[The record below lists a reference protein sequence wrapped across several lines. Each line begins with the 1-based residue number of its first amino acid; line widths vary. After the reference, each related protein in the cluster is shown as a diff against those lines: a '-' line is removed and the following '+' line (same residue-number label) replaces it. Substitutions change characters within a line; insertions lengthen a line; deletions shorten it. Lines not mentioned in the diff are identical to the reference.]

1 MTNPREMLEQSP
13 VLKRLVEM
21 GVLHPATQEPAPLK
35 ERQPIYATVEEM
47 MADLDETRA
56 DRD

>member
-1 MTNPREMLEQSP
+1 MTNPQDMLEKSP

-35 ERQPIYATVEEM
+35 ERQPIYATLEEM
-47 MADLDETRA
+47 LAELDEIRA